1 LRMEAMA
8 LMLAGRFEEAL
19 ELMEPRKDSANY
31 KDYSMLLTCY
41 ANTGRF
47 IEAYHMAE
55 KTLELNSDE
64 LAEWIVG
71 IFKALGL
78 VELLHIFPGRNDS
91 FPQSVE
97 SPDER
102 YPESDD
108 AREMLQLDPES
119 AQERLNRLDEMIKS
133 ASPAERAHAFFTIG
147 ELFFAQG
154 DNKAAVANYL
164 SAVDNNPHVAV
175 YWGYAANA
183 YQRAIKDSPEDLNEL
198 TALAYLSAIFAR
210 QAIELDYNNPR
221 WHFYLGISMQLI
233 AITSPPALIQ
243 SAVEKKRALEMCRGD
258 QERLRSAI
266 QISIQNLLAV
276 YDQAKEHVFP
286 SPIFEELR
294 ELV

>member
-1 LRMEAMA
+1 MA

-154 DNKAAVANYL
+154 IIKPQL
-164 SAVDNNPHVAV
+164 PTT
-175 YWGYAANA
+175 
-183 YQRAIKDSPEDLNEL
+183 YQPLTTIRTLLFIGDMQPMRTNEL
-198 TALAYLSAIFAR
+198 SRIVRKTL
-210 QAIELDYNNPR
+210 
-221 WHFYLGISMQLI
+221 
-233 AITSPPALIQ
+233 TSLQP
-243 SAVEKKRALEMCRGD
+243 
-258 QERLRSAI
+258 
-266 QISIQNLLAV
+266 
-276 YDQAKEHVFP
+276 
-286 SPIFEELR
+286 
-294 ELV
+294 